1 MIGGGACRL
10 ALVDAAATA
19 ASGVTI
25 VTVGVED
32 DKVGGGGGVGL
43 GVAGHPGEAQLDA
56 EHVAESCRG

>member
-1 MIGGGACRL
+1 MADQWPRM
-10 ALVDAAATA
+10 AAATA

-32 DKVGGGGGVGL
+32 DKVGGGGGGGVGL